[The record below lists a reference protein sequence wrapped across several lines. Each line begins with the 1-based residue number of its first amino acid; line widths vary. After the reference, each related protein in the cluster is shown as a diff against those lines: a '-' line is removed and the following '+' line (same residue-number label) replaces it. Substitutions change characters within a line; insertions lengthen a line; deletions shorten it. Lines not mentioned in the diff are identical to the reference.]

1 MDRAT
6 ATDRGEVFVE
16 RQGHGATPRPRTIGT
31 QLLDL
36 IEMPSYNEGARRP
49 ALMTELADMAV
60 PDDPED
66 CDLDLATDILLD
78 REHQK

>member
-1 MDRAT
+1 
-6 ATDRGEVFVE
+6 
-16 RQGHGATPRPRTIGT
+16 
-31 QLLDL
+31 L